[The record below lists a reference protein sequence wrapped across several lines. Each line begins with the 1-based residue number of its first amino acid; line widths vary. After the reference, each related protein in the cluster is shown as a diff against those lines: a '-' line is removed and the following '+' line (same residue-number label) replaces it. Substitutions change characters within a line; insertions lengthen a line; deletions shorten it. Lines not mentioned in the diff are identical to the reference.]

1 MGRAP
6 ARAMGIRGRFKE
18 GERGLA
24 RPLYPLLIRNVKAS
38 AFNKLFK
45 DKVFKSTKYKSKPLV
60 FYNNFETLLS
70 LTFL

>member
-6 ARAMGIRGRFKE
+6 ARAMGSGGRFKE
-18 GERGLA
+18 GVRGLA
-24 RPLYPLLIRNVKAS
+24 RPLYSLLIRNVKAS

-45 DKVFKSTKYKSKPLV
+45 DKVSKSTKYKLKPLD
-60 FYNNFETLLS
+60 FYNNFERLLS